1 MSPPPIPERLAPL
14 MWRKP
19 AFVWAPLALAL
30 AIGWPTALFV
40 ETPAWQRLAWM
51 LGAATFVCALIS
63 LGAAWALG
71 RAPKARRI
79 VMLHVVLAG
88 ALVLLTASLLTTPRF
103 DLGSALAVTPLA
115 FLVGLPILLVSGL
128 IFTWIAFTAPRKR
141 AVDASG
147 HDVQPF
153 A

>member
-19 AFVWAPLALAL
+19 AFVWIPLALAL
-30 AIGWPTALFV
+30 AIGWPAILFL
-40 ETPAWQRLAWM
+40 EAPNWQRMALT
-51 LGAATFVCALIS
+51 LSAATFVCALIS

-88 ALVLLTASLLTTPRF
+88 ALVLLAAPFLTTPRL
-103 DLGSALAVTPLA
+103 DVGSALAVTPLA
-115 FLVGLPILLVSGL
+115 FLIGLPILLVSGL
-128 IFTWIAFTAPRKR
+128 LFTWIAFTAPRKR
-141 AVDASG
+141 AVDAG
-147 HDVQPF
+147 AHDVQPF